1 MIGWAATPRAPDP
14 GAFPMSVVSFPRL
27 AAGAFALVLTAALAA
42 AQAPKVGPPYER
54 SDLGFRVKTPA
65 EWDLIAPQPGD
76 PHVLAK
82 FDPSLNKYI
91 QVGPGSGP
99 ENRVFLSCWLL
110 QFDRRKAADGT
121 KPKRKALKDVG
132 EWIVKAGEV
141 EFGSDHKLKDKK
153 DLSLPSKIAAV
164 EYQYATEGED
174 KLTKRV
180 YAVQYA
186 LAPDLDIAIVFTGP
200 GVKSKWPKYE
210 LVFEQMAKSF
220 SRIEVEAAAAALG
233 ADSPLRDRERAKL
246 QASIGALGG
255 GWKLFETPNYF
266 IVTPHTDKPFI
277 DELCA
282 RLEAI
287 RAVYEVDYPAD
298 KAKELRAIGEAAV
311 TGLDPKAKAE
321 REQEK
326 AMEKAMFGDA
336 DPREM
341 SRCSVVRV
349 LTDQGSYHSYG
360 GPGGS
365 AGYWSP
371 MARELVIYDDQAGGG
386 RRDTW
391 IVLNHEAFH
400 QYIFYLYGNISPH
413 SWYNEGTGDFYS
425 GYEYKNKRFTLKPNQ
440 WRRETIHEA
449 VQQDMHIPL
458 ADFVRL
464 TQPEYYGQNKWKA
477 DPGQNYA
484 QGWSFIYFLRTGKKQ
499 FPKNW
504 DPAWDNILGTYFR
517 VLATSGDIDQ
527 AVTEAFQG
535 IDFHALETAWK
546 AST

>member
-1 MIGWAATPRAPDP
+1 MT
-14 GAFPMSVVSFPRL
+14 VVPFLRL
-27 AAGAFALVLTAALAA
+27 AAVPLALVLLAVSAA
-42 AQAPKVGPPYER
+42 AQAPKVGKQYER

-65 EWDLIAPQPGD
+65 EWELIPPQPGD
-76 PHVLAK
+76 PHLLAK
-82 FDPSLNKYI
+82 FDPPTVKYVEI
-91 QVGPGSGP
+91 GPNVRP
-99 ENRVFLSCWLL
+99 VFLQCFLL
-110 QFDRRKAADGT
+110 QFDRRKDADGN
-121 KPKRKALKDVG
+121 KPKRKALKDVT
-132 EWIVKAGEV
+132 EWILKGGEI
-141 EFGSDHKLKDKK
+141 EDGSAHKPVDKK
-153 DLSLPSKIAAV
+153 DLSLASKIPAV
-164 EYQYATEGED
+164 EYQYATPGED
-174 KLTKRV
+174 KTQKRV

-186 LAPDLDIAIVFTGP
+186 LAEDLDVAIVFTGP
-200 GVKSKWPKYE
+200 GAKSKWPKYE
-210 LVFEQMAKSF
+210 SVFEQMAKSF
-220 SRIEVEAAAAALG
+220 SRIETEAAGPALAA
-233 ADSPLRDRERAKL
+233 DTPLRDRERAKL
-246 QASIGALGG
+246 EASLGALGG
-255 GWKLFETPNYF
+255 GWKLYETPNYF
-266 IVTPHTDKPFI
+266 VVTPHTDKAFI
-277 DELCA
+277 DELCG

-287 RAVYEVDYPAD
+287 RAVYEIDYPAD
-298 KAKELRAIGEAAV
+298 KAKELREAGEAAV

-321 REQEK
+321 REREKAQEK
-326 AMEKAMFGDA
+326 ALFGDA

-425 GYEYKNKRFTLKPNQ
+425 GYEYKNKRFTLKANQ
-440 WRRETIHEA
+440 WRRDTIKEA
-449 VQQDMHIPL
+449 VQGDVHVPL
-458 ADFVRL
+458 KDFVRL
-464 TQPEYYGQNKWKA
+464 TQPEYYGTNKWGA
-477 DPGQNYA
+477 DGGQNYA

-499 FPKNW
+499 YPKNW
-504 DPAWDNILGTYFR
+504 NPAWDEILGKYFT

-535 IDFHALETAWK
+535 IDFDALETAWK
-546 AST
+546 AAN